1 MNNTEFEA
9 ARRLLFF
16 SLAEAATIVA
26 GVSEQT
32 WRRWEA
38 GAKPIPDDVTETM
51 SFLMKWR
58 DNAILGA
65 VQQLEES
72 PDPQNTE
79 IFLVWYQTM
88 DDFGTL
94 PDREPIFWR
103 PHQSVCSALL
113 AAFPGQINLVKFS
126 PPEYSKWLGDQQD
139 SETLR
144 SAWATG
150 I

>member
-1 MNNTEFEA
+1 MNPVELEA
-9 ARRLLFF
+9 ARRLLLF
-16 SLAEAATIVA
+16 SLTEAATIVA

-38 GAKPIPDDVTETM
+38 GSKPIPDDVTETM

-58 DNAILGA
+58 NNAISGT
-65 VQQLEES
+65 VQQLEAS
-72 PDPQNTE
+72 PAPKVC
-79 IFLVWYQTM
+79 LVWYQTM

-113 AAFPGQINLVKFS
+113 AEYPGQINLVKFS
-126 PPEYSKWLGDQQD
+126 PPEYSEWLGDKQD

-150 I
+150 V